1 MPILDL
7 SFYRRKTKIVAQDLL
22 GKKLVRICRGH
33 RISGIITEVEA
44 YLGVQDKAC
53 HTYNNRRTPRTEPM
67 YLEGGHAYIYS
78 IYGMYNCFNVVTEE
92 KEIPEAILI
101 RALEPSEG
109 ISWMQKFRNR
119 TELKDLTTGPG
130 KLAQALHIT
139 KEFNSTALDSK
150 TLFLETV
157 SEKNSM
163 TTNLKKSQIV
173 KKPRVGVDYA
183 GDHALWPLRFYI
195 RNSPYI
201 SKK

>member
-7 SFYRRKTKIVAQDLL
+7 SFYRRKTKTVAQDLL
-22 GKKLVRICRGH
+22 GKKLVRIYRGH

-44 YLGVQDKAC
+44 YLGIQDKAC
-53 HTYNNRRTPRTEPM
+53 HTYDNRRTPRTEPM
-67 YLEGGHAYIYS
+67 YLEGGHAYIYF
-78 IYGMYNCFNVVTEE
+78 IYGIYNCFNVVTEG

-139 KEFNSTALDSK
+139 KDLNSIALNSD
-150 TLFLETV
+150 TLFLETA
-157 SEKNSM
+157 SEEKSIR
-163 TTNLKKSQIV
+163 TKLKKTQIV
-173 KKPRVGVDYA
+173 QKPRIGVDYA
-183 GDHALWPLRFYI
+183 EDHALWPLRFYI
-195 RNSPYI
+195 KNSPYI